1 MPFFQYCG
9 FTSGRTRIFWVLDQD
24 QGRAE
29 GPDPTKHP
37 DPASLE
43 IRGLGLA
50 ENSAYLKSRICR
62 IYRALT
68 TEHQLY
74 IYYTTYMSKKS
85 KYVY

>member
-1 MPFFQYCG
+1 MDSHPGGPVY
-9 FTSGRTRIFWVLDQD
+9 FWALDQD

-50 ENSAYLKSRICR
+50 ENSAYLISP
-62 IYRALT
+62 
-68 TEHQLY
+68 
-74 IYYTTYMSKKS
+74 
-85 KYVY
+85 